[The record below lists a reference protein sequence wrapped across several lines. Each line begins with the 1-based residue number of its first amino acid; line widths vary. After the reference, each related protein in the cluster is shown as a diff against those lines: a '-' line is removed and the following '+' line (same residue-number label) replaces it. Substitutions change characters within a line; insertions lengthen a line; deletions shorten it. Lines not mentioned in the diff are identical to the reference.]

1 MTRVS
6 ALGSNR
12 LIRDGLGKL
21 ITEANDILGEY
32 QIVDKQL
39 SLLAHKP
46 TFSDPVQEAL
56 YELLCLDSLG
66 IDTLSERLQVD
77 TLSIMNALSLME
89 IEGIVASQ
97 GGIYR
102 IL

>member
-1 MTRVS
+1 MTRMS

-21 ITEANDILGEY
+21 VTEANDILSEY

-39 SLLAHKP
+39 SLLTQKP
-46 TFSDPVQEAL
+46 IFSNALQESL
-56 YELLCLDSLG
+56 YELLCMDALG
-66 IDTLSERLQVD
+66 IDSLSERLQVD

-89 IEGIVASQ
+89 IDGIIGSQ
-97 GGIYR
+97 
-102 IL
+102 